1 MNELVNDLTSL
12 KPQIQLVSNLNEQIT
27 LKHSIQSKIKSKIK
41 VNFFKK
47 NLAGS

>member
-27 LKHSIQSKIKSKIK
+27 LKHSIKSKIK